1 MHCSSLDTIVH
12 VSILCIA
19 HLSTLLY
26 TCRSCALLISRH
38 YCTRVDLVHCSSL
51 DTIVHVLILC
61 IAHLSTLLYTCRS
74 CALLIS
80 RHYCTRVDLVHCSS
94 LDTIVHVSILS
105 FPCSV
110 WYIVVCPFVLFSLS
124 VLRFT
129 DSDYPF
135 CICKPFLP
143 ERKMLHLFVDYN

>member
-1 MHCSSLDTIVH
+1 MDQYTIKVWFPLVKTDIMERKGYACNSNWNMFTNRNSRCS
-12 VSILCIA
+12 
-19 HLSTLLY
+19 
-26 TCRSCALLISRH
+26 
-38 YCTRVDLVHCSSL
+38 
-51 DTIVHVLILC
+51 
-61 IAHLSTLLYTCRS
+61 
-74 CALLIS
+74 ALLIS

-143 ERKMLHLFVDYN
+143 ERKMLHLFVDYNWRCTLFSGFDKTLKMIYSHEGGVIVF